1 MDLFEK
7 DSHFGYDGRVTTAME
22 PALHG
27 AAVAPV
33 PVRDHA
39 QAAGATTLA
48 DLPAG
53 TSARVVAVQP
63 PGVGGGEM
71 WPQQLADLGFTPGER
86 VTVLRRGWP
95 GGDPVAVRVGVSTF
109 ALRRAEAACVRVE
122 ALEAIA

>member
-1 MDLFEK
+1 
-7 DSHFGYDGRVTTAME
+7 VTAAID
-22 PALHG
+22 PALH
-27 AAVAPV
+27 AAAPA
-33 PVRDHA
+33 RGG
-39 QAAGATTLA
+39 AAGAGAGTLA

-53 TSARVVAVQP
+53 TPARVVAVQA
-63 PGVGGGEM
+63 PGAGGGEL

-122 ALEAIA
+122 PLA

>member
-1 MDLFEK
+1 
-7 DSHFGYDGRVTTAME
+7 ME
-22 PALHG
+22 PALHV
-27 AAVAPV
+27 AAVAPA
-33 PVRDHA
+33 PAHDHA
-39 QAAGATTLA
+39 PAAGANTLA

-53 TSARVVAVQP
+53 ASARVVAVQS

-95 GGDPVAVRVGVSTF
+95 GGDPIAVRVGVSTF

-122 ALEAIA
+122 VLEPIA